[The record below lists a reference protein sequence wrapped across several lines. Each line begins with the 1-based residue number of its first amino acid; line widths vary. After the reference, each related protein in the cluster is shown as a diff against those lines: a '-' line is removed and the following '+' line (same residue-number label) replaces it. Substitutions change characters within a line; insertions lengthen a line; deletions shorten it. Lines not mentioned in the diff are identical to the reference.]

1 MKQCSDNAQILLKQY
16 SNITVEYSNKN
27 CSYAEGVREMVRDFE
42 RKIDVEI
49 ERTRIRVKIFHG
61 EDEEVVKLNL
71 EEAEEFADKLVQAIE
86 DYSQRKQIR
95 ID

>member
-1 MKQCSDNAQILLKQY
+1 MTY
-16 SNITVEYSNKN
+16 
-27 CSYAEGVREMVRDFE
+27 DFE

-49 ERTRIRVKIFHG
+49 ERTRIRLTIFHG
-61 EDEEVVKLNL
+61 EDEEVIKLNL
-71 EEAEEFADKLVQAIE
+71 EEAEEFAEKLEQTIQ

>member
-1 MKQCSDNAQILLKQY
+1 
-16 SNITVEYSNKN
+16 
-27 CSYAEGVREMVRDFE
+27 MVQNFE

-49 ERTRIRVKIFHG
+49 ERTRIRVTIFHG
-61 EDEEVVKLNL
+61 EDEEIVKLNL
-71 EEAEEFADKLVQAIE
+71 EEAEELAGKLQQTIL

>member
-1 MKQCSDNAQILLKQY
+1 
-16 SNITVEYSNKN
+16 
-27 CSYAEGVREMVRDFE
+27 MVRDFE

-49 ERTRIRVKIFHG
+49 ERSRIRVTIFHG

>member
-1 MKQCSDNAQILLKQY
+1 
-16 SNITVEYSNKN
+16 
-27 CSYAEGVREMVRDFE
+27 MVQDFE

-49 ERTRIRVKIFHG
+49 ERARIRITIFHG
-61 EDEEVVKLNL
+61 EDEQVIKLNL
-71 EEAEEFADKLVQAIE
+71 EEAEEFVEKLVQTIE